1 MYTLADAYKQGVE
14 DGRRQILDLLPK
26 QIDGHLFHNR
36 TGDNNRSDFGNSR
49 NDKVGVENESNTK
62 R

>member
-26 QIDGHLFHNR
+26 ELDGYLFHNWA
-36 TGDNNRSDFGNSR
+36 GNNNRGNLDNSI